1 VPARVVFFYQHF
13 WPDSPPYA
21 NLLRAI
27 GAGLS
32 SPGGVG
38 SQRLVV
44 EMLTA
49 QPSYKATDRSRRLPA
64 HELVDRI
71 SVTRLALLPGS
82 SRFTP
87 LRLLGKLL
95 FPLRALLVLIIRRL
109 RGERPD
115 VIVAATIPPVLNGL
129 CALTAA
135 RIVGARFVYH
145 LQDVYPE
152 IGAAAGLWPER
163 SLRHRVLRKLDTLVA
178 QRADR
183 CVVLSDDMRDS
194 LIARGVPAQKVSII
208 NNFMLEPF
216 DSPEG
221 RVVDRLDAGKVADL
235 SEGADGSEA
244 SNARRQLVFAGNL
257 GRFQALET
265 VLTAFL
271 DHAATSDAFD
281 LHFLGDGVV
290 KDALLARAGD
300 SSRVHFHGHVDF
312 VEASRFIARC
322 DAGIVSIGEGVH
334 RYAYPSKTLTY
345 LGLGVP
351 VFVLVET
358 ESSLARDVREHD
370 LGVTC
375 GERSIEALVDAF
387 GALERWLDSDADAQ
401 ASVRRYV
408 EAHTASGTVIERWRD
423 LLVDLSSPLEG
434 STLASPPAD
443 STRTDTSSIE
453 GLGRRE

>member
-1 VPARVVFFYQHF
+1 MSAHVVFFYQHF

-27 GAGLS
+27 GGGLS
-32 SPGGVG
+32 SPGGLG
-38 SQRLVV
+38 SRRLVV
-44 EMLTA
+44 DMLAA
-49 QPSYKATDRSRRLPA
+49 QPSYKTTDRRRRLAA
-64 HELVDRI
+64 HECIDGI
-71 SVTRLALLPGS
+71 EVTRLAPLPGS
-82 SRFTP
+82 ARFTL
-87 LRLLGKLL
+87 LRLLGRVL
-95 FPLRALLVLIIRRL
+95 FPPRAMLALIGRRL

-115 VIVAATIPPVLNGL
+115 VIVAATMPPVLNGL
-129 CALTAA
+129 CALAAA
-135 RIVGARFVYH
+135 RLVGARFVYH

-163 SLRHRVLRKLDTLVA
+163 SLRHHVLRKLDTVVSR
-178 QRADR
+178 RADR

-194 LIARGVPAQKVSII
+194 LIARGVSSERIAII

-216 DSPEG
+216 DPPAE
-221 RVVDRLDAGKVADL
+221 RVAD
-235 SEGADGSEA
+235 SEGADGAVAGTALPLPDAA
-244 SNARRQLVFAGNL
+244 SVGRRQLVFAGNL

-265 VLTAFL
+265 VLTAFME
-271 DHAATSDAFD
+271 HAATSDAFD

-290 KDALLARAGD
+290 KEALLALAGD

-312 VEASRFIARC
+312 IEASRFIASC

-358 ESSLARDVREHD
+358 ASSLARDVREHD

-375 GERSIEALVDAF
+375 GERSTEALVDAF
-387 GALERWLDSDADAQ
+387 GALERWLDAETDAP

-408 EAHTASGTVIERWRD
+408 EAHTASATVIERWRD
-423 LLVDLSSPLEG
+423 LLVELTAKEES
-434 STLASPPAD
+434 STLVKTSADRTPAN
-443 STRTDTSSIE
+443 TSSIE
-453 GLGRRE
+453 RLGKRE